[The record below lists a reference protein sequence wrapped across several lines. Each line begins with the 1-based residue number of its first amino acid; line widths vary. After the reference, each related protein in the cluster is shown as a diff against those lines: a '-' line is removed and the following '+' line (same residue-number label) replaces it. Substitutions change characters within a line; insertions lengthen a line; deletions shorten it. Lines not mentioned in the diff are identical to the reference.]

1 MTIKR
6 LDHYFIYSRSLD
18 RTADFYSNI
27 LGLELGPRPDF
38 DFAGSWF
45 YLDGVPVV
53 HAGTA
58 DFAGGYPDNGVKDK
72 SHLKNGT
79 GRLDHIAF
87 RADNIQEFKDR
98 LTKAEIDFHTQE
110 VKNFNLT
117 QLFVKDPDGLTI
129 ELNFFDNEQTAD
141 SLKIETI

>member
-1 MTIKR
+1 MPIKR

-110 VKNFNLT
+110 LKDFNLT

>member
-58 DFAGGYPDNGVKDK
+58 DFAGGYPDNGVKDTSK
-72 SHLKNGT
+72 LKNGT

-110 VKNFNLT
+110 VKDFNLT

>member
-110 VKNFNLT
+110 LKDFNLT